1 MMKALS
7 LLFWSAAM
15 AVALSTSLFS
25 QAPAEAAP
33 TKAVAQ
39 NEKLQKIKAEN
50 AKLIEKQA
58 ATLRKLD
65 ELAKEAQQLK
75 IFGSRS

>member
-1 MMKALS
+1 MKALS
-7 LLFWSAAM
+7 LFLWSAAI
-15 AVALSTSLFS
+15 AIALSTSLHS
-25 QAPAEAAP
+25 QAPTAAQ
-33 TKAVAQ
+33 TQ
-39 NEKLQKIKAEN
+39 LEKLQKIKAEN
-50 AKLIEKQA
+50 ARLLEKQT

>member
-1 MMKALS
+1 MKALS
-7 LLFWSAAM
+7 VFLWSAAI
-15 AVALSTSLFS
+15 AITLSTSLHS
-25 QAPAEAAP
+25 QAPS
-33 TKAVAQ
+33 AVPPQ
-39 NEKLQKIKAEN
+39 LEKLQKIKAEN
-50 AKLIEKQA
+50 ARLLEKQT